1 MSFIGEKTGIWASSN
16 PFDHRGTTHYRRQPP
31 GGLINAPRQKEDW
44 PGAAFRPPQKT
55 KVYTSMKILDFLH
68 TETILTDL
76 AATDKKG
83 VIDEMSLPAARVANI
98 DHREI
103 ANVLIERE
111 RLGSTGIGDGIG
123 IPHGKVAQL
132 EKLVVGFGLSR
143 RGVDF
148 DTMDGKPAYI
158 FFLLLSPDDSTGLH
172 LMLLARISKLLK
184 NPDFKAGLKKA
195 RDDQE
200 VIRIIAEADADS

>member
-1 MSFIGEKTGIWASSN
+1 
-16 PFDHRGTTHYRRQPP
+16 
-31 GGLINAPRQKEDW
+31 
-44 PGAAFRPPQKT
+44 
-55 KVYTSMKILDFLH
+55 MKILDYLH

-76 AATDKKG
+76 KATDKKG

-123 IPHGKVAQL
+123 IPHGKVPRL

-184 NPDFKAGLKKA
+184 DPDFKAGLKKA
-195 RDDQE
+195 QDDRE
-200 VIRIIAEADADS
+200 VIRIIDEADTDS

>member
-1 MSFIGEKTGIWASSN
+1 
-16 PFDHRGTTHYRRQPP
+16 
-31 GGLINAPRQKEDW
+31 
-44 PGAAFRPPQKT
+44 
-55 KVYTSMKILDFLH
+55 MKILDFLH

-83 VIDEMSLPAARVANI
+83 VIDEMSLSAARVADI

-123 IPHGKVAQL
+123 IPHGKVPQL
-132 EKLVVGFGLSR
+132 EKLIVGFGLSR